1 MSESWRE
8 TVKPLAS
15 IRLTVVLLALSI
27 FLIFAGTWAQVDMG
41 IWTTLKTYFRSYLVW
56 IPLQIFLPR
65 HWHVPGAFPYP
76 GGTLLG
82 TMLMINLL
90 TAHAV
95 RFKRKRRQIGIWLVH
110 LGIILLLAGEGV
122 TALFA
127 EENNMTIDEG
137 QTVNY
142 AEDIR
147 VVELA
152 IIDKSNPEAD
162 RVIAIP
168 QSMLRKGRVI
178 HHPTLPF
185 DLRIDQYFS
194 NARLMEQANAA
205 GTVMAANRGTAVE
218 NNLVA
223 QEQPVVSGV
232 EMGEI
237 DLPAAL
243 VTPVANGQ
251 ELGTWMASLYFSV
264 VPQGTPQ
271 EITFDNKAYRIALR
285 HKRVY
290 KPYSVK
296 LLDFKHD
303 VYLGTNTPKNFS
315 SHIQLVDPSHNE
327 NREVLIYMNNPLR
340 YQGETFYQASF
351 KEGDVG
357 TVLQVVRN
365 PGWLVPY
372 IACVM
377 GALGLLI
384 HFGAHLLRFVNGRK
398 AA

>member
-1 MSESWRE
+1 VSESWRDA
-8 TVKPLAS
+8 VKPLAS
-15 IRLTVVLLALSI
+15 LRLTVVLLALSI
-27 FLIFAGTWAQVDMG
+27 FLIFAGTWAQIDMG

-56 IPLQIFLPR
+56 IPFQIFCPR
-65 HWHVPGAFPYP
+65 RWNVPGAFPYP

-95 RFKRKRRQIGIWLVH
+95 RFKWKRRQLGIWLVH
-110 LGIILLLAGEGV
+110 LGIVLLLAGEGV

-127 EENNMTIDEG
+127 EENNMAIDEG

-152 IIDKSNPEAD
+152 VIDKSDAQND
-162 RVIAIP
+162 RVVAIP
-168 QSMLRKGRVI
+168 QSMLRKGRTI
-178 HHPTLPF
+178 HVASLPF

-194 NARLMEQANAA
+194 NARLVEAANAT
-205 GTVMAANRGTAVE
+205 GTVVAANRGIAVTR
-218 NNLVA
+218 NLVA

-232 EMGEI
+232 EMGDI
-237 DLPAAL
+237 DLPVAL
-243 VTPVANGQ
+243 VTPVAGGQ

-264 VPQGTPQ
+264 MPQDGPQ
-271 EITFDNKAYRIALR
+271 EITAGNKVYQIALR

-315 SHIQLVDPSHNE
+315 SRIQLIDPSHNE

-372 IACVM
+372 IACAM

-384 HFGAHLLRFVNGRK
+384 HFGGHLLRFVNGRK